1 MNFSNKR
8 MTNAQ
13 TAGMRILVCAFD
25 AYKPQRKFFWHLG
38 PHKYWLKI
46 LCSIFLAI
54 SLSTI
59 QPVLDILSEENDE
72 KIVVMERI
80 LRHCQK
86 GVSVCRRII
95 TAFKM
100 AAVSA
105 LSWNTIQIGARMKGW
120 GKCIGLLVCQAL
132 ISVGK
137 AWTYFISIKWD
148 THINIHV

>member
-1 MNFSNKR
+1 M
-8 MTNAQ
+8 
-13 TAGMRILVCAFD
+13 
-25 AYKPQRKFFWHLG
+25 
-38 PHKYWLKI
+38 
-46 LCSIFLAI
+46 FLAI

-105 LSWNTIQIGARMKGW
+105 LTRLYSH
-120 GKCIGLLVCQAL
+120 V
-132 ISVGK
+132 VV
-137 AWTYFISIKWD
+137 WD
-148 THINIHV
+148 CC